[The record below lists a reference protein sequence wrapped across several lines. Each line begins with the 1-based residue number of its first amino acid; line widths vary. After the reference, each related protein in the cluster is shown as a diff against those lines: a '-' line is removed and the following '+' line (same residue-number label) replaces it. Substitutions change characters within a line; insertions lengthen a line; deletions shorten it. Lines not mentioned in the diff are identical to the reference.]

1 MTTLAGMKTKKVGA
15 WELRKR
21 LGAYLRLV
29 QRGATIEV
37 TERGQPVAELR
48 PLAAVPPPPQ
58 TLDKKLD
65 QLAAEGLITRGTG
78 KPLRPFK
85 RIKLKGGPSIAE
97 TIIEDREDRF

>member
-1 MTTLAGMKTKKVGA
+1 VTTLAGMKTKKVGA
-15 WELRKR
+15 RELRKR

-48 PLAAVPPPPQ
+48 PLVAAPPPK
-58 TLDKKLD
+58 TLDEKLD
-65 QLAAEGLITRGTG
+65 QLAAEGVITRGTG
-78 KPLRPFK
+78 KPLRRFK
-85 RIKLKGGPSIAE
+85 PVKLKGGPSIAE

>member
-1 MTTLAGMKTKKVGA
+1 MTTLAGMKTKRVGA
-15 WELRKR
+15 KELRKR
-21 LGAYLRLV
+21 LGTYLRLV

-37 TERGQPVAELR
+37 TERGRPVAELR
-48 PLAAVPPPPQ
+48 GLVAAPSPK
-58 TLDKKLD
+58 TLDEKLD

-97 TIIEDREDRF
+97 TIMEDREDRF